1 MHYCLNI
8 ITNER
13 IFALY
18 VLLATFAKR
27 FDFVFN
33 CQLSFVINLIITCR

>member
-8 ITNER
+8 ITNEK

-27 FDFVFN
+27 FDFFL
-33 CQLSFVINLIITCR
+33 LSIKLCHKSYYYM